1 MSNHSSNQ
9 PLVVDVLLKSGKTV
23 QVNLEELEAFW
34 ETNADKIQVQQEL
47 PRRPRRNQEKSI
59 SKSK

>member
-9 PLVVDVLLKSGKTV
+9 PLFVDVLLKSGKTV

-34 ETNADKIQVQQEL
+34 ETNADKIEVQQGL
-47 PRRPRRNQEKSI
+47 PRRPRRNQEKIS